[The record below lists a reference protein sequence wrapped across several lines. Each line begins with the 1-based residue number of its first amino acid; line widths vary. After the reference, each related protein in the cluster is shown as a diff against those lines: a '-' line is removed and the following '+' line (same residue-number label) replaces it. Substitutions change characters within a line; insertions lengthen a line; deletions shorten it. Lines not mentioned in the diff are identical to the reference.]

1 MVSHRT
7 GRRRGLAAL
16 ATAGFLLPFA
26 LPGPAR
32 AIEEVQVEL
41 PLLDVTFR
49 VKVSELADP
58 GRLFHGSSDLAELDR
73 ATGGLLGRRIA
84 EFFNTPLPLQ
94 TTAVVEQTAGSA
106 LLDQA
111 LLAASTIGSIDGLPI
126 QPDTTELPAAFRNAA
141 ARGEVTLLSLLE
153 AVPGRV
159 VEVDLPSALAS
170 LRRIV
175 RQREHAEAIAAR
187 RVPRSADPALAQ
199 PGPHAVRIEDH
210 RLTVPH
216 RERPL
221 EVVEVVPQ
229 DGGNGRLAV
238 ISHGLWDG
246 PESFLGWATHLA
258 SHGYTV
264 LLPRHP
270 GSDQQNQRAILNGE
284 APPPSPEELKLR
296 PLDVKAVI
304 DAAAARSLPVPERLD
319 TDRVVVLGHS
329 WGATTALQLAGVQ
342 PSSRRLR
349 QRCDDLEDPERNLSW
364 VLQCSFLDAADRA
377 GLADP
382 RVIAVA
388 AVSPPLSLLFDQG
401 AGKGASARTLL
412 VTGTRDWVVPP
423 DPEAVDRFEEP
434 ARNGHQLVVVRG
446 GDHFNLRGPADG
458 DGGPL
463 RALLLAWADGA
474 HAAGDRVRPGP
485 GSPSLLPPDGWG
497 DPVLPVVAAGPPA
510 AS

>member
-1 MVSHRT
+1 MV
-7 GRRRGLAAL
+7 RRGTRRHRGLAAV
-16 ATAGFLLPFA
+16 TVAGLLLPA
-26 LPGPAR
+26 GLGPPAR
-32 AIEEVQVEL
+32 AIEEVELEL
-41 PLLDVTFR
+41 PLLEVRFR
-49 VKVSELADP
+49 VKVSELGDP
-58 GRLFHGSSDLAELDR
+58 AQLRRGSSDLAELDR

-84 EFFNTPLPLQ
+84 EVFTTPLPLQ

-111 LLAASTIGSIDGLPI
+111 LLAASTIGSIDGLPLHSGTI
-126 QPDTTELPAAFRNAA
+126 QLSEAFRTAA
-141 ARGEVTLLSLLE
+141 ARGEVTLHSLLQ

-159 VEVDLPSALAS
+159 VQVDLPSAVAA

-175 RQREHAEAIAAR
+175 RQRQRAEAIVAR
-187 RVPRSADPALAQ
+187 RVPRSVDTALAR
-199 PGPHAVRIEDH
+199 PGAHGVRRSDH
-210 RLTVPH
+210 RLAVPH

-221 EVVEVVPQ
+221 EVVEIAPR
-229 DGGNGRLAV
+229 DGGNGRLVV

-246 PESFLGWATHLA
+246 PDSFLGWAVHLA
-258 SHGYTV
+258 SHGTTV

-270 GSDQQNQRAILNGE
+270 GSDQENQRAILNGE
-284 APPPSPEELKLR
+284 APPPPPEELKLR

-304 DAAAARSLPVPERLD
+304 DAAAAGRLRVPARLD

-349 QRCDDLEDPERNLSW
+349 QRCTDLEDPERNLSW

-382 RVIAVA
+382 RVIAAA
-388 AVSPPLSLLFDQG
+388 AVSPPLNLLFDHG
-401 AGKGASARTLL
+401 AGRDASGRVLL

-423 DPEAVDRFEEP
+423 DPEGVDHFEEP
-434 ARNGHQLVVVRG
+434 ARKGHQLVVVGG
-446 GDHFNLRGPADG
+446 GDHFNLRGPVDG

-463 RALLLAWADGA
+463 RALLLAWVNGA
-474 HAAGDRVRPGP
+474 HAAGERVTPGQ
-485 GSPSLLPPDGWG
+485 GAPSLLPPDGWG
-497 DPVLPVVAAGPPA
+497 DAVLPIVAAGPPA
-510 AS
+510 AP